1 MPVPCRSS
9 ATVPALVANDRLPA
23 APPELVGAKR
33 TGTVRVCPVV
43 RVTGSAGGVTP
54 NGAAVEMAETVTVR
68 VAVTVTVALPVL
80 PTATLPK
87 SVGEL
92 VSAAVVGRPKPN
104 TLPSRV
110 PT

>member
-1 MPVPCRSS
+1 M
-9 ATVPALVANDRLPA
+9 N
-23 APPELVGAKR
+23 R
-33 TGTVRVCPVV
+33 TGTDRVWPVA
-43 RVTGSAGGVTP
+43 RLTGSAGAVAP
-54 NGAAVEMAETVTVR
+54 NGAAVPTAEIVTAR
-68 VAVTVTVALPVL
+68 AAVTVTVAVPVL

-92 VSAAVVGRPKPN
+92 VSAAVVGRPKPK